1 MSRVRLVAAL
11 AVTLAVGSTTAL
23 LAEVKTQ
30 QKTQVKFEGMLGRMM
45 GMFGGKAAK
54 EGVVN
59 TVAVKGNR
67 KITIGDAGGQ
77 IIDLDQEKIYEL
89 NVKDKSYKVVTF
101 DEYRKQ
107 LQKAQDDAAKA
118 AKDSRQGEA
127 GQQDAPQMEVDFDV
141 KETGQKRAINGFDC
155 RQVVATVTVRQKG
168 ATLDEAGGMLMTSDM
183 WLGPKSPA
191 MKEVTEFDIR
201 FMKALGIDMAAV
213 AQGMAAALAMYPG
226 LSQAQSK
233 FASEAGKLDGT
244 PILTTVTFESARSAQ
259 QSAQAA
265 QQDERPSGVGG
276 MLGGLGRRIGKKKDA
291 EEAPSAGAKGRSLI
305 MTSTSEVLSI
315 ATSVAAG
322 DLDLP
327 AGFRQK

>member
-1 MSRVRLVAAL
+1 M
-11 AVTLAVGSTTAL
+11 
-23 LAEVKTQ
+23 
-30 QKTQVKFEGMLGRMM
+30 
-45 GMFGGKAAK
+45 
-54 EGVVN
+54 
-59 TVAVKGNR
+59 
-67 KITIGDAGGQ
+67 
-77 IIDLDQEKIYEL
+77 
-89 NVKDKSYKVVTF
+89 TF